1 MPAGLIEIKRRI
13 KSITNTKKI
22 TKAMGLIATTKLRR
36 SRVALT
42 RYSKYYNEFE
52 NIYDDILASVD
63 SMEISKNPYVYGNGC
78 EKKLYIVLTSDS
90 GMCGGF
96 NGGVISKLLETM
108 DKKDDNEFILV
119 GQHGRTYLSKYKFNT
134 LAEYV
139 EMPDVPTNKES
150 SEVVRKVLE
159 LYKKNEVGEVHLVYT
174 KFHSTVKLEPV
185 VERILPLSADAKKG
199 KRYMDDEDDDNYKIE
214 SIIYSYLDNEI
225 LNGMLNSKTSE
236 QASRMTAM
244 DGATKNADD
253 IINKLTI
260 KFNRIRQTAITQEIS
275 EIVGGAEAQK

>member
-1 MPAGLIEIKRRI
+1 M
-13 KSITNTKKI
+13 SN
-22 TKAMGLIATTKLRR
+22 
-36 SRVALT
+36 S
-42 RYSKYYNEFE
+42 
-52 NIYDDILASVD
+52 
-63 SMEISKNPYVYGNGC
+63 VYGTNDG
-78 EKKLYIVLTSDS
+78 
-90 GMCGGF
+90 GGF

-108 DKKDDNEFILV
+108 DKKEENVFILV
-119 GQHGRTYLSKYKFNT
+119 GQNGRTYLSKYKFNT

-139 EMPDVPTNKES
+139 EIPDVPTNKES
-150 SEVVRKVLE
+150 SEIVRKVLE
-159 LYKKNEVGEVHLVYT
+159 LYKNKEVGEVHLVYT
-174 KFHSTVKLEPV
+174 KFYSTVKLEPAV
-185 VERILPLSADAKKG
+185 KRILPLSADAKKG

-214 SIIYSYLDNEI
+214 SIIYSYVNNEI

>member
-1 MPAGLIEIKRRI
+1 MDNKE
-13 KSITNTKKI
+13 
-22 TKAMGLIATTKLRR
+22 
-36 SRVALT
+36 
-42 RYSKYYNEFE
+42 E
-52 NIYDDILASVD
+52 NV
-63 SMEISKNPYVYGNGC
+63 
-78 EKKLYIVLTSDS
+78 
-90 GMCGGF
+90 
-96 NGGVISKLLETM
+96 
-108 DKKDDNEFILV
+108 FILV
-119 GQHGRTYLSKYKFNT
+119 GQNGRTYLSKYKFNT

-139 EMPDVPTNKES
+139 EIPDVPTNKES
-150 SEVVRKVLE
+150 SEIVRKVLE
-159 LYKKNEVGEVHLVYT
+159 LYKNKEVGEVHLVYT
-174 KFHSTVKLEPV
+174 KFYSTVKLEPAV
-185 VERILPLSADAKKG
+185 KRILPLSADAKKG

-214 SIIYSYLDNEI
+214 SIIYSYVNNEI